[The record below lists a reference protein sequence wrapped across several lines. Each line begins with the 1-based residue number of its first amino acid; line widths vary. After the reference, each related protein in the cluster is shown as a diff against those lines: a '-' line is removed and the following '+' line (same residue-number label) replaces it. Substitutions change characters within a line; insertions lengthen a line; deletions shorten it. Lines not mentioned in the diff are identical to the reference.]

1 VSTKAR
7 LLSVPAVLFAS
18 LALAG
23 ISAVATAADTRMVSD
38 FGTVPESCVIAP
50 NGKVYVSVTNEYD
63 KYGDGYVGVVE
74 GNTLKPVA
82 KGLNDPHGLD
92 FWKGALYNAD
102 NRGQVWKVGLD
113 GTVTKVADSG
123 MFPRKTTNFNDIE
136 IDERNGDIYVS
147 DSGDFEG
154 RGGVIFKITQD
165 GDVSEV
171 FSDEEVGGWQLIS
184 PNGLLFED
192 PGNLLVLDWTTGN
205 LHRLNL
211 KTKSF
216 VKLNGGWGPGDG
228 LTWGPDGKLYV
239 SAYYEGVYVL
249 DKPDSEDRSK
259 AYTLKDLGVTS
270 TADINVSSDGKLL
283 CVPDFDGRKVAL
295 VPLK

>member
-1 VSTKAR
+1 MSTKAR

-23 ISAVATAADTRMVSD
+23 LSAVATAADTRIVSD

-136 IDERNGDIYVS
+136 IDARNGDIYVS

-154 RGGVIFKITQD
+154 RGGVIFKITQE
-165 GDVSEV
+165 GDVSVV
-171 FSDEEVGGWQLIS
+171 FSDEQVGGWQ
-184 PNGLLFED
+184 
-192 PGNLLVLDWTTGN
+192 
-205 LHRLNL
+205 RLAC
-211 KTKSF
+211 TIC
-216 VKLNGGWGPGDG
+216 
-228 LTWGPDGKLYV
+228 
-239 SAYYEGVYVL
+239 
-249 DKPDSEDRSK
+249 
-259 AYTLKDLGVTS
+259 LG
-270 TADINVSSDGKLL
+270 
-283 CVPDFDGRKVAL
+283 
-295 VPLK
+295 